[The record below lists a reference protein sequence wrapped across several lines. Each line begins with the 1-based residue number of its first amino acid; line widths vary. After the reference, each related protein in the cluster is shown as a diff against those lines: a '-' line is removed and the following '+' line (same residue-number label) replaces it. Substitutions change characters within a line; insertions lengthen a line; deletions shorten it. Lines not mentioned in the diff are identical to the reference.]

1 MNPITRKSLSAQA
14 WQPLIGIRIAD
25 FSFLFPGPF
34 TTAILADL
42 GAEVVKVEPPAG
54 DLARSMI
61 PDMFAS
67 TGRNKRSVVLDLK
80 SDGVEHEIHHIAGWA
95 DVIIEGFRPGVA
107 ARLGIGSDKLSA
119 INPRLIYCSLSGFGQ
134 NGPWANRPGHDLNY
148 LAAAGALAY
157 PGMWGRLPGRGSLP
171 LGDIAGG
178 SFAAIAIL
186 AALRERDRKSDPI
199 RLDLSLFEA
208 VLYCVSLR
216 HGADESTAPDLYPG
230 NDIYATKDGA
240 LLTLALVED
249 HFWMSF
255 VNAVADFAAEFG
267 DSRFDTVE
275 MRKRHGDEIDALLRT
290 VLKTR
295 TAQAWKEIFAGT
307 DVPFQICLT
316 PEQAMRSEQAQTRK
330 CLVTLERNHYVP
342 FPVIVNGESRPQVLT
357 PAPELGMHTQSF
369 LRSASRANGAAV
381 ERQAK

>member
-1 MNPITRKSLSAQA
+1 VNPVTKENLSDEA
-14 WQPLIGIRIAD
+14 WQPLAGVRIAD

-42 GAEVVKVEPPAG
+42 GAEVVKIEPPVG
-54 DLARSMI
+54 DIARSMM

-80 SDGVEHEIHHIAGWA
+80 SDGAEREVHHIARWA

-107 ARLGIGSDKLSA
+107 TRLGIGGDRLSA

-148 LAAAGALAY
+148 LAAGGALAY
-157 PGMWGRLPGRGSLP
+157 PGTWGRLPGRSSLP

-186 AALRERDRKSDPI
+186 AALRERDQKSIPI

-216 HGADESTAPDLYPG
+216 HGADESSAPDLYPG
-230 NDIYATKDGA
+230 NDIYATSDGA
-240 LLTLALVED
+240 LLTLALVEN

-255 VNAVADFAAEFG
+255 VNAVADLAPAFG
-267 DSRFDTVE
+267 DRRFDTVQK
-275 MRKRHGDEIDALLRT
+275 RKQHGEEIDALLRT
-290 VLKTR
+290 LLKTR
-295 TAQAWKEIFAGT
+295 SAQAWKDLFAGT

-316 PEQAMRSEQAQTRK
+316 PEQAMRSEQAHARN
-330 CLVTLERNHYVP
+330 CLVMIARNNYVP
-342 FPVIVNGESRPQVLT
+342 FPVLVNGERRPQVRA
-357 PAPELGMHTQSF
+357 PAPSLGMHTRSF
-369 LRSASRANGAAV
+369 FTSIPSANGAAV